1 MSQKNKK
8 RLWRIVAT
16 IIGLVALIA
25 LDSLLPNPWKFI
37 GYLLIYFV
45 ISLDIMKEAL
55 ENIMHGEIFDENF
68 LMLIATIGAFILR
81 EYSEGI
87 MVMLLFQI
95 GELFQSIAVERSKHS
110 VEHLLEL
117 KPEFA
122 TVKRDNQWVT
132 VKPEEVQIGEVI
144 LVKPGERIPLD
155 GLLLSDEATV
165 NLSAL
170 TGESVPVDQD
180 KGSDLASGG
189 IVLNHSIELK
199 VTALEKDSTTAK
211 MIRLVEEA
219 SEKKSHS
226 EQFIRKFARYYTP
239 VVVII
244 AALLAVV
251 PLFFFG
257 FSTWQTWLYRALIF
271 LVISCPCAL
280 VVSVPLSF
288 FAGIGAAS
296 KNGILVKGSQY
307 FETMAK
313 LQTIVFDKTGTLTTG
328 QFKVAKVHSEKMP
341 EQQLLELA
349 AYAEEHSTHPIAVSI
364 REAYNQPLSV
374 QSSPLKQVEEL
385 AGYGVKAEYQ
395 GQELQE
401 LYVGNEKLMT
411 MHRILVPQVKE
422 RGTVIYLALNEEYLG
437 YLLINDPLKKESLS
451 AMETLKN
458 WGIRRVMVT
467 GDRKEAAAPL
477 QDQLMLDDYKAQ
489 ALPSDKVTYLEN
501 EMHLDGKRHLTAFV
515 GDGINDAPVIAR
527 ADVGFAMGGVG
538 SDVAIEAADV
548 VIMDD
553 EPSKI
558 IEAIRLGKRTVRIA
572 NENIIFA
579 LGVKILFLVL
589 AALGLVGMEWAIF
602 ADVGVTVLAVF
613 NAMRGLR
620 K

>member
-1 MSQKNKK
+1 MSKKNKI
-8 RLWRIVAT
+8 RFSRIVIAT
-16 IIGLVALIA
+16 IALILLLLA
-25 LDSLLPNPWKFI
+25 DSLLPAPWKFI
-37 GYLLIYFV
+37 GYLLVYFI
-45 ISLDIMKEAL
+45 ISMDIMKEAL

-68 LMLIATIGAFILR
+68 LMLIATIGAFILK

-95 GELFQSIAVERSKHS
+95 GELFQSIAIDRSKRS
-110 VEHLLEL
+110 VEHLIALQ
-117 KPEFA
+117 PEAA
-122 TVKRDNQWVT
+122 TVKRNDEWME
-132 VKPEEVQIGEVI
+132 VKPSEVKIGDVI
-144 LVKPGERIPLD
+144 MVKPGERIPLD
-155 GLLLSDEATV
+155 GKLLSQTASV
-165 NLSAL
+165 NMAAL
-170 TGESVPVDQD
+170 TGESVPNDYQQ
-180 KGSDLASGG
+180 GADLMSGG
-189 IVLNHSIELK
+189 IVIDHSIEVQ
-199 VTALEKDSTTAK
+199 VTALEQDSTTAK

-239 VVVII
+239 IVVGI
-244 AALLAVV
+244 AVLLAVI

-257 FSTWQTWLYRALIF
+257 VNTWQTWLYRALIF

-288 FAGIGAAS
+288 FSGIGAAS

-307 FETMAK
+307 FETMKK

-328 QFKVAKVHSEKMP
+328 QFAVTQVQSEQMS
-341 EQQLLELA
+341 EQELLKIA
-349 AYAEEHSTHPIAVSI
+349 AYAEAHSTHPIAVSI
-364 REAYNQPLSV
+364 REAYGQKLSA
-374 QSSPLKQVEEL
+374 SDSPLTQVEEL
-385 AGYGVKAEYQ
+385 AGYGVKAEYN
-395 GQELQE
+395 GQE

-411 MHRILVPQVKE
+411 MHRILVPQVKA
-422 RGTVIYLALNEEYLG
+422 RGTVIYLAIADEYVG
-437 YLLINDPLKKESLS
+437 YILITDPLKQDAVA
-451 AMETLKN
+451 AMDELQKM
-458 WGIRRVMVT
+458 GIRRVMVT

-477 QDQLMLDDYKAQ
+477 AQQLHLDDFTAQ
-489 ALPSDKVTYLEN
+489 ALPSDKVARVEE
-501 EMHLDGKRHLTAFV
+501 EMNRNGQRTLTAFV

-558 IEAIRLGKRTVRIA
+558 VKAIQIAKRTVRIA

-579 LGVKILFLVL
+579 ISVKILFLIL

-602 ADVGVTVLAVF
+602 ADVGVTIIAVV
-613 NAMRGLR
+613 NAMRGM
-620 K
+620 KK